1 MEINYNT
8 IVQYLC
14 SEESSTDENIKKFST
29 VKNIMVS
36 SDDFK
41 YTKFLKDISKKT
53 FYRYGVTRYNYE
65 QINISFIT
73 SFLTL
78 IDKNFIT
85 MDKKEEISYI
95 NNFCQRIKE
104 KILGKFKFGVS
115 KFQKPVL
122 LDRLSELKF
131 DDGVMIQ
138 VISQILG
145 INFIIFDYKE
155 EKINCIFDGD
165 YMNPW
170 RVTVFMAKH
179 ETDWEPLFCDKKMF
193 SYNDSYLKKI
203 LTTEDIH
210 YYNSDYLGKDY
221 TLMDNINILLGE
233 ENIEDFSNDED
244 SDSVK
249 ENISLD
255 KSSQKISLS
264 ESESMELESDTKDL
278 DDVNDTFIN
287 PMEEIKK
294 LKLNK
299 TKLKSLKK
307 AEIFELIEKLN
318 LEITANDTKKKMIE
332 SIVPY
337 I

>member
-14 SEESSTDENIKKFST
+14 SEDSSTDENVKKFST

-131 DDGVMIQ
+131 DDGILIQ
-138 VISQILG
+138 VISQVLG
-145 INFIIFDYKE
+145 INIIIFDYKE

-170 RVTVFMAKH
+170 RVTIFMAKH

-203 LTTEDIH
+203 LTTEEIN
-210 YYNSDYLGKDY
+210 YYNSNYLGKDY
-221 TLMDNINILLGE
+221 SLMDNINILLEE

-244 SDSVK
+244 SDSVH
-249 ENISLD
+249 
-255 KSSQKISLS
+255 KSSQKISIS
-264 ESESMELESDTKDL
+264 ESESVEFESESK
-278 DDVNDTFIN
+278 DVNDTFIN
-287 PMEEIKK
+287 PLEEIKK

-318 LEITANDTKKKMIE
+318 LEITANDTKKKMID

>member
-1 MEINYNT
+1 MEINYST

-14 SEESSTDENIKKFST
+14 SEDSSSDENVKKFST

-65 QINISFIT
+65 QVNISFIT

-85 MDKKEEISYI
+85 MDKKEEMSHI
-95 NNFCQRIKE
+95 NSFCQRIKE

-122 LDRLSELKF
+122 LDRLAQLKF
-131 DDGVMIQ
+131 DDGIMIQ
-138 VISQILG
+138 LISQVLG

-155 EKINCIFDGD
+155 ENINCIFDGD

-170 RVTVFMAKH
+170 RVTIFMAKH
-179 ETDWEPLFCDKKMF
+179 DNDWEPLFCDKKMF

-203 LTTEDIH
+203 LTTEEIQ

-221 TLMDNINILLGE
+221 SLMDNINVLLDE

-244 SDSVK
+244 SDSMKDIVS
-249 ENISLD
+249 EN
-255 KSSQKISLS
+255 KSSQKLSLS
-264 ESESMELESDTKDL
+264 ESDSMELESETKETS
-278 DDVNDTFIN
+278 DVNDTFIN
-287 PMEEIKK
+287 PQEEIKK
-294 LKLNK
+294 LKLTK
-299 TKLKSLKK
+299 TKLKNLKK
-307 AEIFELIEKLN
+307 SEIFELVKKLN
-318 LEITANDTKKKMIE
+318 LEIIESDTKKKMIDT
-332 SIVPY
+332 IVPF

>member
-14 SEESSTDENIKKFST
+14 SEDSTSNENVKKFST

-53 FYRYGVTRYNYE
+53 FYRYGVTRYNNE
-65 QINISFIT
+65 QVNISFMT

-85 MDKKEEISYI
+85 MDKKEELSYI

-104 KILGKFKFGVS
+104 KLLGKFKFEVS

-131 DDGVMIQ
+131 DDGVLIQ
-138 VISQILG
+138 VICQILG

-170 RVTVFMAKH
+170 RVTVFMAKYDN
-179 ETDWEPLFCDKKMF
+179 DWEPLFCDKKMF

-203 LTTEDIH
+203 LTTEEIN

-221 TLMDNINILLGE
+221 SLMDNINILLDE

-244 SDSVK
+244 SDSAK
-249 ENISLD
+249 DTSID
-255 KSSQKISLS
+255 KKLSLS
-264 ESESMELESDTKDL
+264 ESDSNDTEIKEEI
-278 DDVNDTFIN
+278 DVNETFIN
-287 PMEEIKK
+287 PQEEIKEMN
-294 LKLNK
+294 LNK

-307 AEIFELIEKLN
+307 AEIFELIKKLN
-318 LEITANDTKKKMIE
+318 LDITANDTKKKMIE
-332 SIVPY
+332 TIVPY